1 MRTDRKHESV
11 TVQTK
16 GEYKTSNVVST
27 SKAVTS
33 FLWVVK
39 TVTTHPKNKA
49 VPLAESLRDTL
60 REREK
65 SKVSS
70 QKSKIILLFT
80 FDF

>member
-1 MRTDRKHESV
+1 MRTGRKHESV
-11 TVQTK
+11 TVRTK

-49 VPLAESLRDTL
+49 VPLALVPSGHAQGT
-60 REREK
+60 REVKSIK
-65 SKVSS
+65 SKVKNNSF
-70 QKSKIILLFT
+70 IHF
-80 FDF
+80 